1 MCFFRINAKYNSSRC
16 LLIFFLLESINIFLR
31 DFFLMDGK
39 MTRKSLLAL
48 MCISVGLLQGCT
60 NMKKTDSVLIKKDV
74 AQSQQPAQIPALQ
87 QCIQDADALVKLD
100 KGFQKDSDELYGLIN
115 DAKFYASVSEQTSST
130 VKSTITPLF
139 EYKINDKCN
148 SISQK
153 LIKEFESRARKAD
166 LKNGLAR

>member
-1 MCFFRINAKYNSSRC
+1 MIRN
-16 LLIFFLLESINIFLR
+16 
-31 DFFLMDGK
+31 
-39 MTRKSLLAL
+39 SLLAL
-48 MCISVGLLQGCT
+48 VCISVGLLQGCT
-60 NMKKTDSVLIKKDV
+60 NVKKPQSALIKKDV
-74 AQSQQPAQIPALQ
+74 IQNEQPAQIPALQ

-100 KGFQKDSDELYGLIN
+100 KKFQQDSNELYGLIN
-115 DAKFYASVSEQTSST
+115 DAKFYASVSSQTSAS

-153 LIKEFESRARKAD
+153 LIKEFEIRARKAE

>member
-1 MCFFRINAKYNSSRC
+1 
-16 LLIFFLLESINIFLR
+16 
-31 DFFLMDGK
+31 MDGK
-39 MTRKSLLAL
+39 MIRNSLLAL

-60 NMKKTDSVLIKKDV
+60 NVKKQQSALIKKDV
-74 AQSQQPAQIPALQ
+74 IQNEQPAQVPALQ

-100 KGFQKDSDELYGLIN
+100 KKFQQDSNELYGLIN
-115 DAKFYASVSEQTSST
+115 DAKFYASVSSQTSAS

-153 LIKEFESRARKAD
+153 LIKEFESRARKSE
-166 LKNGLAR
+166 LKDGLAR